1 MEARLQQ
8 AQKMEAIGAL
18 AGGIAHDFNNILGPI
33 LGYVE
38 LMQEELPEDS
48 PQQDRLNQVL
58 NAAGRAKDLV
68 KQILTFSRQDE
79 LEVKPLKVQLLVKE
93 ALKLIRSS
101 LPTTIKIRQTID
113 NECGLVMADP
123 TQVHQIIMN
132 LITNAYHAMQETGGT
147 LEVGLDEVDLTSEEI
162 TDPEIDPGP
171 YACLTVADSGIG
183 MEKSTLERIF
193 DPYFTTKEKGK
204 GTGLG
209 LAVVHGIVK
218 SCGGHI
224 TADSEPGK
232 GSCFRVYLPRIEKK
246 VETRIPEAR
255 KAVPRGT
262 ERILL
267 VDDDEQIIR
276 IMRQI
281 LESLGYHVTART
293 SSLEAL
299 ALFQNKSEEID
310 LVITDM
316 TMPNM
321 RGDQLARRLLAIRPD
336 LPVIICTGFS
346 EQINEQKAKAM
357 GIGGFVMK
365 PMVKSEIAMAIR
377 KVLDNDK

>member
-1 MEARLQQ
+1 M
-8 AQKMEAIGAL
+8 I
-18 AGGIAHDFNNILGPI
+18 PI
-33 LGYVE
+33 LPPRKKARAPVWG
-38 LMQEELPEDS
+38 LQWCMGL
-48 PQQDRLNQVL
+48 LK
-58 NAAGRAKDLV
+58 AA
-68 KQILTFSRQDE
+68 
-79 LEVKPLKVQLLVKE
+79 
-93 ALKLIRSS
+93 
-101 LPTTIKIRQTID
+101 
-113 NECGLVMADP
+113 
-123 TQVHQIIMN
+123 
-132 LITNAYHAMQETGGT
+132 
-147 LEVGLDEVDLTSEEI
+147 
-162 TDPEIDPGP
+162 
-171 YACLTVADSGIG
+171 
-183 MEKSTLERIF
+183 
-193 DPYFTTKEKGK
+193 
-204 GTGLG
+204 
-209 LAVVHGIVK
+209 
-218 SCGGHI
+218 GGHI

-232 GSCFRVYLPRIEKK
+232 GSRFRVYLPRIEKK

-365 PMVKSEIAMAIR
+365 PVVKSEIAMAIR